1 MTGIFLAAEACYV
14 KIRPFCL
21 EIDLMEI
28 DRLVLG
34 DFETN
39 CYVLRAAEDSKEC
52 LIIDTGLQ
60 ADYLV
65 EFLEAEKLSPVVVVF
80 THGHADHISGVKA
93 LWEKWPDIKTVIHKD
108 DAKML
113 TSCVKNISMLT
124 DEPFT
129 TDPADIVIEDEDRIE
144 FAGLDFQVFHTPGH
158 TQGGMCLYN
167 ADESAVFVGDTMF
180 AGSIGRTD
188 LPGGSFDQLIN
199 SIKTKLLTL
208 KDDTKV
214 YAGHGPVTTIG
225 VERQSNP
232 YLIH

>member
-1 MTGIFLAAEACYV
+1 M
-14 KIRPFCL
+14 K
-21 EIDLMEI
+21 I

-39 CYVLRAAEDSKEC
+39 CYILRVADESKEC
-52 LIIDTGLQ
+52 LIIDTGLE
-60 ADYLV
+60 AGSLV
-65 EFLEAEKLSPVVVVF
+65 KFLEAEELLPVAVVF

-93 LWEKWPDIKTVIHKD
+93 LREKWPDIKTVIHKN

-124 DEPFT
+124 NEPFT
-129 TDPADIVIEDEDRIE
+129 TDPADILIEDEGRIE
-144 FAGLDFQVFHTPGH
+144 LAGLGFQIFHTPGH
-158 TQGGMCLYN
+158 TQGGMCLYDS
-167 ADESAVFVGDTMF
+167 DENAVFVGDTMF

-188 LPGGSFDQLIN
+188 LPGGNFDQLIN

-214 YAGHGPVTTIG
+214 YTGHGPVTTIG

-232 YLIH
+232 YLIQ

>member
-1 MTGIFLAAEACYV
+1 M
-14 KIRPFCL
+14 K
-21 EIDLMEI
+21 I

-39 CYVLRAAEDSKEC
+39 CYVLRAGEESKEC
-52 LIIDTGLQ
+52 LIIDTGLE
-60 ADYLV
+60 ADSLV
-65 EFLEAEKLSPVVVVF
+65 KFLEAEELFPVAVVF

-93 LWEKWPDIKTVIHKD
+93 LREKWPDIKTVIHRN

-144 FAGLDFQVFHTPGH
+144 FAGLGFQAFHTPGH

-167 ADESAVFVGDTMF
+167 ADENVVFVGDTMF

-208 KDDTKV
+208 EDDTRV
-214 YAGHGPVTTIG
+214 CTGHGPVTTIG

-232 YLIH
+232 YLTQ